1 MIGWLASWL
10 TGWLDDGRLR
20 MLYLGPSWVQ
30 LAAILSQLKAIEG
43 HLGAMFHSS
52 SAILQLLA
60 AKMRPE
66 SEKNQKQQQQ
76 QQQLQ

>member
-60 AKMRPE
+60 TKMRPE
-66 SEKNQKQQQQ
+66 SEKKSKNHLSSQHK
-76 QQQLQ
+76 L